1 MARSPS
7 SNTALTDRTVVV
19 SGGSRG
25 IGLAIALGAARRGAN
40 VVLLAKTAEPHPK
53 LPGTVHTAV
62 AEVDAAGGKGVAVVG
77 DVRNEDDVVRAVD
90 TAIERFGGIDIVVN
104 NASAIAT
111 EPTETLPTKKFDLMM
126 DINVRGTF
134 LLTKAALPHLRKS
147 ALRTQGAN
155 EALRTQG
162 ANEAPRTQGADQT
175 LRTQGANQTLRTQ
188 GANQTLRTQGANEL
202 SAHVMTLSPP
212 LNMNPHWLGAHPSY
226 TLSKY
231 GMTLLSLGWA
241 AEYRDAGIAFSC
253 LWPQTY
259 IATSAVSNLAA
270 GDDLVKASR
279 HPDIMADAAVEIFDK
294 PAAEANGQCYIDA
307 DVLTAAGMTDL
318 SRYGGGE
325 DPMWDIFVDK
335 S

>member
-1 MARSPS
+1 MSERPADPGQAPLR
-7 SNTALTDRTVVV
+7 DRTLVV

-25 IGLAIALGAARRGAN
+25 IGLAIALGAAKRGAN

-62 AEVDAAGGKGVAVVG
+62 ADIEAAGGKGVAVVG
-77 DVRNEDDVVRAVD
+77 DVRKEDDVERAVQ
-90 TAIERFGGIDIVVN
+90 TAVEHFGGIDVVVN

-111 EPTETLPTKKFDLMM
+111 EPTEDLSAKKFDLMM

-147 ALRTQGAN
+147 GARTRGAS
-155 EALRTQG
+155 G
-162 ANEAPRTQGADQT
+162 AGAQ
-175 LRTQGANQTLRTQ
+175 
-188 GANQTLRTQGANEL
+188 
-202 SAHVMTLSPP
+202 VMTISPP
-212 LNMNPHWLGAHPSY
+212 LNMNPYWLGAHPTY

-241 AEYRDAGIAFSC
+241 TEYHDAGIGFSC

-259 IATSAVSNLAA
+259 IATSAVSNLAD

-279 HPDIMADAAVEIFDK
+279 SPDIMADAAVEILTRPSTDV
-294 PAAEANGQCYIDA
+294 NGQCFIDA
-307 DVLTAAGMTDL
+307 DVLAAAGMTDL
-318 SRYGGGE
+318 SRYGGGD
-325 DPMWDIFVDK
+325 DPMWDIFLDK